1 MATAVMN
8 FALFASN
15 PLSGFWAKCIHTFE
29 IIGYSRAAAELARRG
44 LYEEA
49 QRLYEHAAELRDNK

>member
-8 FALFASN
+8 STFY
-15 PLSGFWAKCIHTFE
+15 PLSSFWAKCVHTFE
-29 IIGYSRAAAELARRG
+29 IVGYSRAAAELARQG
-44 LYEEA
+44 LHKES